1 MALEAQRVVQEWIMQ
16 ATPTAVQ
23 KQNGQGEGRRGE
35 APPARPEAD
44 KSPEGRERSL
54 PILKLVSSDG

>member
-1 MALEAQRVVQEWIMQ
+1 MQ

-35 APPARPEAD
+35 VPPARPEAD
-44 KSPEGRERSL
+44 KSPEGRERSF